1 MHNHCYRKYEKKVL
15 NEIEMDNEKE
25 KIIKTDEFFK

>member
-1 MHNHCYRKYEKKVL
+1 MYNHCYRKYEKKVL
-15 NEIEMDNEKE
+15 NETEMDNEKE